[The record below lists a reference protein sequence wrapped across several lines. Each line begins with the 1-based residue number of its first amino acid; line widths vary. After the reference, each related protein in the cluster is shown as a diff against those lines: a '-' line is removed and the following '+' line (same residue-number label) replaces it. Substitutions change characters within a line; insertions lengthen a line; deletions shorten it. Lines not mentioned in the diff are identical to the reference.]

1 MGRKSIP
8 TSTSVISLDTSAS
21 SEHNDIM
28 GEGNHSGT
36 SVVKEVK
43 IEKRR
48 NGDIGGFFNYSSRS
62 GVEVVQSGDKLE
74 SDREKRDRIGARVEE
89 RLKESLGSGSSQKK

>member
-8 TSTSVISLDTSAS
+8 TSASVISLDTSAS
-21 SEHNDIM
+21 SEYNHTIS
-28 GEGNHSGT
+28 EGNYSGAG
-36 SVVKEVK
+36 VVKEVK

-48 NGDIGGFFNYSSRS
+48 NGVIGGFFNYSSRS
-62 GVEVVQSGDKLE
+62 GVKVVQSGDELE
-74 SDREKRDRIGARVEE
+74 VDREKRDRISARVEE